1 MGWWVDF
8 DMGRYLS
15 LLLFIGLACG
25 QSIDIDNKIA
35 RYNPQ
40 DNSFIYNDSL
50 QADLKVSEFISTLHD
65 SSAMLRGDIIKKV
78 LYNINKYN
86 KKKNEYILLK
96 KRYDS
101 GIDTEDGLGRKVI
114 ESNSL
119 INNSETW
126 YMWATIVMI
135 LPAVPWLI
143 ERQKQQ
149 EIDNQMASKS
159 YYSGEGANPEQ
170 WEELATIGIK
180 PGIII
185 GIIGIIGSKIKTG
198 QKEILIEHSRI
209 KEPKLSDALSKEAI
223 TLLILAYNSLLNE

>member
-1 MGWWVDF
+1 MS
-8 DMGRYLS
+8 RYIT
-15 LLLFIGLACG
+15 LLLFIGLAWG
-25 QSIDIDNKIA
+25 QSLDIENKIA

-65 SSAMLRGDIIKKV
+65 SSAILRGDIIKKV

-86 KKKNEYILLK
+86 KKNSEYSSLK
-96 KRYDS
+96 KKYNS
-101 GIDTEDGLGRKVI
+101 GTESENGLGRKVI
-114 ESNSL
+114 ENNYL
-119 INNSETW
+119 IDDKELW
-126 YMWATIVMI
+126 YMAAVIVI
-135 LPAVPWLI
+135 TLPAVPWLI

-149 EIDNQMASKS
+149 EIDRQMDSKS

-170 WEELATIGIK
+170 WEKGATIGIK
-180 PGIII
+180 SGIII
-185 GIIGIIGSKIKTG
+185 GIIGFLGSKIKAG

>member
-1 MGWWVDF
+1 M
-8 DMGRYLS
+8 RRHIP

-86 KKKNEYILLK
+86 KKNNEYSSLK
-96 KRYDS
+96 KKYNS
-101 GIDTEDGLGRKVI
+101 GIESEDGLGRKVI
-114 ESNSL
+114 ENNYL
-119 INNSETW
+119 IDDRELW
-126 YMWATIVMI
+126 YMAAVIVI
-135 LPAVPWLI
+135 TLPAVPWLI

-149 EIDNQMASKS
+149 EIDRQMDSKS

-170 WEELATIGIK
+170 WEEGATIGIK
-180 PGIII
+180 SGIII
-185 GIIGIIGSKIKTG
+185 GIIGFLGSKIKTG

>member
-1 MGWWVDF
+1 MTKHF
-8 DMGRYLS
+8 T
-15 LLLFIGLACG
+15 LLLFIGWACG
-25 QSIDIDNKIA
+25 QSIDIINKIS
-35 RYNPQ
+35 RYNHQ

-50 QADLKVSEFISTLHD
+50 QADLKVSEFISTLHN
-65 SSAMLRGDIIKKV
+65 SSAMLRGDLIKKV
-78 LYNINKYN
+78 LHIINKYN
-86 KKKNEYILLK
+86 KNKNEYSSLK
-96 KRYDS
+96 KKYNL
-101 GIDTEDGLGRKVI
+101 GIESEDGLGRKVI
-114 ESNSL
+114 ENNYL
-119 INNSETW
+119 IDDRVLW
-126 YMWATIVMI
+126 YMAAVIVI
-135 LPAVPWLI
+135 TLPFVPWLR

-149 EIDNQMASKS
+149 EIDRQMDTKS